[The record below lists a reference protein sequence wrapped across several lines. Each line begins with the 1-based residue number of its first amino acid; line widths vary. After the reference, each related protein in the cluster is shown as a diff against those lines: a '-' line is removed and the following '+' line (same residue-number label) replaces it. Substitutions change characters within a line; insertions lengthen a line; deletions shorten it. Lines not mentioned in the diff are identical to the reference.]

1 MLGEMADDRAGFQCP
16 RVESLRRIRADHTCQ
31 RRKTVVLHRD
41 MKNWHLAAVGPIWA
55 LAALCHS
62 RGARADATV
71 CAAGDWNRQAG

>member
-1 MLGEMADDRAGFQCP
+1 
-16 RVESLRRIRADHTCQ
+16 
-31 RRKTVVLHRD
+31 